1 MLIVIIII
9 LDPIKE
15 HTKLS
20 HVFSISLKIS
30 IIDCSKILRLACYDI
45 LIYKLLMYLFKSFR
59 Q

>member
-1 MLIVIIII
+1 MLVIIVII

-20 HVFSISLKIS
+20 HVFSISLKES
-30 IIDCSKILRLACYDI
+30 IIDSSKILRLSSYDI
-45 LIYKLLMYLFKSFR
+45 LIYKFLVHLFKPFR